1 MTLVLTLGE
10 TVGVVGIPT
19 ARIGSC
25 VTWLPPLVGAGFA
38 ISRLRSRLTKPAL
51 ITGLRVIDETLSPAS
66 GFSKTIILEG

>member
-1 MTLVLTLGE
+1 M
-10 TVGVVGIPT
+10 GVVGIPT

-66 GFSKTIILEG
+66 VALSLFFFRQVVHG